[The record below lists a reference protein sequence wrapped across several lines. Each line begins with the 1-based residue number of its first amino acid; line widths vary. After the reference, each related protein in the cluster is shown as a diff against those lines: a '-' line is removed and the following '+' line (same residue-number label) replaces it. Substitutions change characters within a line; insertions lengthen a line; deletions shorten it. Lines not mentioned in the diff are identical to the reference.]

1 MVKCFFHV
9 DIALRIEVC
18 MNDINQGAHT
28 NE

>member
-9 DIALRIEVC
+9 DIALRVEVR
-18 MNDINQGAHT
+18 MKNINQGACT